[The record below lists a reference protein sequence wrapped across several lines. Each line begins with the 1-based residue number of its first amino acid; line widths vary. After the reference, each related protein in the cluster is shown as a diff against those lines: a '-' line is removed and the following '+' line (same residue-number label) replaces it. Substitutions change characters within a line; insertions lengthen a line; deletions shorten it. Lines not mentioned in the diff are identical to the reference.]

1 MNYTEIRDAI
11 MAVERRV
18 RENDK
23 FTSQDA
29 FALTQ
34 LGVPP
39 SRIFAAV
46 DYCKLQEQLT
56 KHMILLMME
65 D

>member
-1 MNYTEIRDAI
+1 MNYPEIRDAI
-11 MAVERRV
+11 MAIEKRV
-18 RENDK
+18 KENNE